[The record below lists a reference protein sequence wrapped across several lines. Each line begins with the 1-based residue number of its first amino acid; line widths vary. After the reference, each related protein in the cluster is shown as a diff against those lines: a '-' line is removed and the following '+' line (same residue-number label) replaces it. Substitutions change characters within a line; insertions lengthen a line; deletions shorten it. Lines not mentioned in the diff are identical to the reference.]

1 MVDFDAL
8 YERAENGD
16 RDAVDALLGRF
27 LPGLRAY
34 VRLRSGKLL
43 RAREST
49 TDLAQSACREVLANL
64 DRFEHGGEAGFRYWL
79 YTTALRKIRKRAE
92 YWQAEKRDAAR
103 EVPISGSDGESDRDL
118 MEAYR
123 SLSTPSQNAMAR
135 EELERVEGAFD
146 GLSDEDREVIVLAR
160 VVGLSH
166 AEIGERLDKS
176 EGAARVQLHRALGR
190 LAELL
195 DDD

>member
-1 MVDFDAL
+1 MSDFEDLFA
-8 YERAENGD
+8 RAERGD
-16 RDAVDALLGRF
+16 RDAVDELLGRF

-34 VRLRSGKLL
+34 VRLRSGRLL

-49 TDLAQSACREVLANL
+49 TDLAQSACREVLGNL

-92 YWQAEKRDAAR
+92 YWQAEKRDAAK
-103 EVPISGSDGESDRDL
+103 EVPLAANDDSDRDL
-118 MEAYR
+118 LDAYR

-135 EELERVEGAFD
+135 EELERVEAAFD
-146 GLSDEDREVIVLAR
+146 GLADEDREVIVLAR

-166 AEIGERLDKS
+166 AEIGERLGKS
-176 EGAARVQLHRALGR
+176 EGAARVQLHRALGK
-190 LAELL
+190 LADLL
-195 DDD
+195 DE